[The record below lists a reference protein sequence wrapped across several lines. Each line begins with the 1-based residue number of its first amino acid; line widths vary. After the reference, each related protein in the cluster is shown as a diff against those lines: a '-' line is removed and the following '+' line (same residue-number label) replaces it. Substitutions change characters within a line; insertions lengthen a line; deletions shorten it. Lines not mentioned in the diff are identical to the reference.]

1 MYVLYKESIGSNT
14 RLQIDVQNAIIE
26 GYSKGMQNAKVLE
39 RPVRERYHKSIYLAI
54 KLIKHNQYE

>member
-1 MYVLYKESIGSNT
+1 M
-14 RLQIDVQNAIIE
+14 IE
-26 GYSKGMQNAKVLE
+26 GYSKGMQKAKDSE